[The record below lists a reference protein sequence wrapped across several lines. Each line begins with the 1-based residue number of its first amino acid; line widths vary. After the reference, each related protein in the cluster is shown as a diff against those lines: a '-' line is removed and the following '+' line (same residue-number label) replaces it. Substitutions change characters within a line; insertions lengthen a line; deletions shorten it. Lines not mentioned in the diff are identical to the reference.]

1 MDLYNENSSKS
12 FTKNEEKEMQQFLKK
27 KDSEAVWY
35 KFELCLSQAK
45 SLAEGPMYL
54 YDKAKKLGVTNSEG
68 AIASVGLID
77 IDDLSHMVLQ
87 TRLKDGDH

>member
-35 KFELCLSQAK
+35 KFELSLS
-45 SLAEGPMYL
+45 L
-54 YDKAKKLGVTNSEG
+54 
-68 AIASVGLID
+68 
-77 IDDLSHMVLQ
+77 
-87 TRLKDGDH
+87 